1 MTVKINMT
9 ETLIQIGIKILKEKE
24 NVIHPLYFFNRAF
37 SKHEREQRIR
47 KL

>member
-9 ETLIQIGIKILKEKE
+9 ETLIQIGIKILKETE
-24 NVIHPLYFFNRAF
+24 NVIHPLSFFNRAF